1 MSVFSENLVFR
12 IGPPTL
18 GAAGSVRIADAVE
31 EGKTVAVGGVVIRVL
46 TSSAA
51 VVVEGVV
58 KLESG
63 FKLACYGLVASDA
76 ELPADLVECVGF
88 GFVWW

>member
-1 MSVFSENLVFR
+1 M
-12 IGPPTL
+12 
-18 GAAGSVRIADAVE
+18 RIADAVE
-31 EGKTVAVGGVVIRVL
+31 EGKTVAVRGVVIRVL
-46 TSSAA
+46 TSSVA

-88 GFVWW
+88 GFVWWQVVELAELVGLRFGDMLE